1 MENSAVEYVS
11 SIVSEFRKKKE
22 HGELE
27 IRIGKYM
34 NGKFIPGVERHE
46 FDQLITDMQS
56 APTLEGEETWSEVL
70 DYHYNTR
77 DVVTRT
83 RVTFDSENM
92 TVNTEHITKV
102 TENECVLDHTG
113 EDENAFRV
121 SFASETPVKNP
132 PNMCIPTYVRIKQR
146 RRFKDIREGSLIWC
160 YELSKTWSANSRS
173 SVEHAQH
180 MMAPV
185 YEVECELVDEKGTYM
200 SSNSD
205 EQIARSVLMKS
216 QLLLGE
222 EQDDVMFTPVERRS
236 DLKRKRTSNSKA
248 TGRNTDLS

>member
-1 MENSAVEYVS
+1 MRQ
-11 SIVSEFRKKKE
+11 VSEVVSDFRKKKKN
-22 HGELE
+22 GELE
-27 IRIGKYM
+27 IRIGKYI

-77 DVVTRT
+77 DVKTRT

-92 TVNTEHITKV
+92 NVKTEHITKV
-102 TENECVLDHTG
+102 TENECVLEHSS

-121 SFASETPVKNP
+121 SFASETPVNDP
-132 PNMCIPTYVRIKQR
+132 PNVCIPSYVRIKQR
-146 RRFKDIREGSLIWC
+146 RRFKDVREGNLVWC

-173 SVEHAQH
+173 AVEHAQH
-180 MMAPV
+180 MVAPV
-185 YEVECELVDEKGTYM
+185 YEVECELVDENGSYM
-200 SSNSD
+200 SANTD
-205 EQIARSVLMKS
+205 VKIARSILMKS

-222 EQDDVMFTPVERRS
+222 EQDDVTFNPVQRERPDSKRRRS
-236 DLKRKRTSNSKA
+236 SNSKPS
-248 TGRNTDLS
+248 R